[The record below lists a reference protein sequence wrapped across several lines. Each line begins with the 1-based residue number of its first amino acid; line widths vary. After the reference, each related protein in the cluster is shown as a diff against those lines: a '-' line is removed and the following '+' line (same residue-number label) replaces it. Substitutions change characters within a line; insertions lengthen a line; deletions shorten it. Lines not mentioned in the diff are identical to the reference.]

1 MRILVV
7 GPSPKKI
14 GGIATLN
21 QQLLDVAPVEG
32 DFLFNLDLIQHGWIS
47 FPFHLLRAIFIQR
60 DFDVIHIQMSS
71 KGSCLRKV
79 ILRVLC
85 IKPVVIEIHGSK
97 FAEFSDTLLGRLLFK
112 ILKIYQDRYLVL
124 NHELKTK
131 LSKMGI
137 SNITV
142 VSNCANEPTYF
153 GEREFSDG
161 TVNSSRRKKAIYI
174 GRISEEKGIDLMF
187 EGWSQIC
194 TSSWDLEVYGPV
206 NPKYDKKFRELLSV
220 HRNVSYRGTLANK
233 DVYQHIAESELFL
246 LASYFEGQPVSLI
259 EAMACG
265 KPFLASDLPGIKRLD
280 PDNEFSFQF
289 KKGDLSDFT
298 SKLILATSSLKRL
311 RHMGKKAR
319 ARYLKFH
326 TPSIYYQVR
335 KEVWEYERN
344 R

>member
-14 GGIATLN
+14 GGIASLN
-21 QQLLDVAPVEG
+21 QQLLNEAPEEG
-32 DFLFNLDLIQHGWIS
+32 DFLLNLDLIQHGWIS
-47 FPFHLLRAIFIQR
+47 FPLHLLRAIYIQR
-60 DFDVIHIQMSS
+60 DFDVIHIQMAS
-71 KGSCLRKV
+71 KGSCLRKA
-79 ILRVLC
+79 ILRIFC
-85 IKPVVIEIHGSK
+85 IKPVVIEVHGAK
-97 FAEFSDTLLGRLLFK
+97 FAEFSDALLGKFLLK
-112 ILKIYQDRYLVL
+112 ILKNYQDRYLVL

-142 VSNCANEPTYF
+142 VSNCAEEPTNI
-153 GEREFSDG
+153 GERKFSDWA
-161 TVNSSRRKKAIYI
+161 VNSSRRKKAIYV

-194 TSSWDLEVYGPV
+194 TSNWDLDVYGPV
-206 NPKYDKKFRELLSV
+206 NSKYDKKFKELLSV
-220 HRNVSYRGTLANK
+220 YKNVSYRGTLANK

-246 LASYFEGQPVSLI
+246 LTSYFEGQPVALI

-311 RHMGKKAR
+311 RYMGKKAR

-326 TPSIYYQVR
+326 TPSIYYQGR